1 MTSLSKFLAT
11 AGIGLSALV
20 WSTGFSQ
27 AVDLLPPE
35 MRPAD
40 ADWTGLYVG
49 GFGGVGCLEANYI
62 PPYVTVDPNMAGC
75 IGLVGIYGGYNYQIG
90 SFLLGVEGDYGW
102 AIDGHLAFAGGEEQT
117 DYALDALATARGRI
131 GWLPSESALV
141 YITGGAGWLDTTFD
155 GLVGPSAVSRSASD
169 NLFGWVVGG
178 GIEAAL
184 AQNIHLK
191 AEYLY
196 GAFDDGEYDISTSD
210 CRPKCVVD
218 MNVDDFHTFRVG
230 LSFNFAGMSW

>member
-1 MTSLSKFLAT
+1 MTSLSKFLMT
-11 AGIGLSALV
+11 TGVGLAVLV
-20 WSTGFSQ
+20 WPTGFSH
-27 AVDLLPPE
+27 AADLMPPE
-35 MRPAD
+35 MRPAY

-75 IGLVGIYGGYNYQIG
+75 IGLVGVYGGYNYQMG

-117 DYALDALATARGRI
+117 NYEVDALATARGRV
-131 GWLPSESALV
+131 GWLPSESALI

-169 NLFGWVVGG
+169 NLFGWVIGG

-184 AQNIHLK
+184 TQNFHLK